1 MVSLRSLI
9 CVFSI
14 LIISS
19 GAPSADPASKLE
31 ERQGCTAVK
40 IMSLRGSD
48 ETIPGRL
55 GAVENA
61 IHGQTRQSVTLYDVP
76 YPASGANYNQSESQG
91 VALLKGQ
98 LATAKA
104 SCPVQKI
111 VVMGYSQGAQVVAD
125 VLQSRSTGTDL
136 IKAAILFADPTH
148 TANQPFNAGTGNAR
162 SGLSPRASGALNAF
176 SSVLQS
182 YCLVND
188 PVCARGG
195 NVNDHLVVVS
205 TYQNQA
211 VSFALG
217 KIGG

>member
-40 IMSLRGSD
+40 ILCTLPCTSVFSSLRGSD
-48 ETIPGRL
+48 ETIPG
-55 GAVENA
+55 
-61 IHGQTRQSVTLYDVP
+61 HQTRQSFTIYD
-76 YPASGANYNQSESQG
+76 SESQG
-91 VALLKGQ
+91 VALLRAQ

-104 SCPVQKI
+104 SCPI

-136 IKAAILFADPTH
+136 SK
-148 TANQPFNAGTGNAR
+148 
-162 SGLSPRASGALNAF
+162 SWLSPRGPGALNAF

-195 NVNDHLVVVS
+195 NINDHLVVVS

-211 VSFALG
+211 ASFALG